1 MIIRHER
8 PDPGFCYRVEAPLL
22 VQTGPEA
29 FLELR
34 EWSPE
39 GHLVPDGWPEEGGTG
54 TLTIPFQGIFLS
66 FNLDLPAA
74 SPGDFVPFTG
84 LNGRAQELL
93 RHFHDAIVGGRMSTV
108 EGVIRSIDRPVD
120 LVPMVETE
128 EDGGKVPARPRR
140 RLGQTLRAV
149 AVYGALAVLLWM
161 ALWSHAWQRLNTL
174 PLQSGRYET
183 HDPIAGLATGSG
195 WIDHRHA
202 INVHV
207 GMDATMSLN
216 VGGRIVELPAQVVDV
231 YADREPEGRAKSGYI
246 VDIIADAQALGSGHG
261 LPVPAQLGGP
271 AEIRLSSPVFPA
283 FRRTTGET
291 SLEAVLG
298 ARHVPQ
304 VVPSDGN

>member
-8 PDPGFCYRVEAPLL
+8 PDPAFSYRVEAPLL
-22 VQTGPEA
+22 LQTGPDA

-39 GHLVPDGWPEEGGTG
+39 GYRVPDGWPSGGGPG

-66 FNLDLPAA
+66 FNIDLPAA
-74 SPGDFVPFTG
+74 IPGDFVPFVG
-84 LNGRAQELL
+84 LNSRAQELL
-93 RHFHDAIVGGRMSTV
+93 RHFHDAIIGGRMSSV

-128 EDGGKVPARPRR
+128 EDGGRVPARPRR
-140 RLGQTLRAV
+140 RLGQTIKALAL
-149 AVYGALAVLLWM
+149 YGSLAVLLWTV
-161 ALWSHAWQRLNTL
+161 LWSHAWDRLTTL

-183 HDPIAGLATGSG
+183 YDPGAALATGSG

-202 INVHV
+202 IKVHV
-207 GMDATMSLN
+207 GMGATMALN
-216 VGGRIVELPAQVVDV
+216 IGGEIFELPALVVDV

-246 VDIIADAQALGSGHG
+246 VEVIANAEAIAATAG
-261 LPVPAQLGGP
+261 LTVPAQLGGP
-271 AEIRLSSPVFPA
+271 AEIRLVSPLFPSL
-283 FRRTTGET
+283 RTANDPRDVT
-291 SLEAVLG
+291 AALG

>member
-8 PDPGFCYRVEAPLL
+8 PDPAFCYRVEAPLL
-22 VQTGPEA
+22 LQTGPEA

-39 GHLVPDGWPEEGGTG
+39 GYRVPDGWPSGGGPG

-66 FNLDLPAA
+66 FNIDLPAA
-74 SPGDFVPFTG
+74 APGDFVPFAG

-93 RHFHDAIVGGRMSTV
+93 RHFHDAIVGGRMSSID
-108 EGVIRSIDRPVD
+108 GVIRSIDRPVD

-128 EDGGKVPARPRR
+128 EDGGRVPARPRR
-140 RLGQTLRAV
+140 RLGQTIKAV
-149 AVYGALAVLLWM
+149 ALYGSLAVMLWTV
-161 ALWSHAWQRLNTL
+161 LWSHAWDRLTTL

-183 HDPIAGLATGSG
+183 YDSVAALATGSG

-202 INVHV
+202 IRVHV
-207 GMDATMSLN
+207 GMDASMSLN
-216 VGGRIVELPAQVVDV
+216 LGGRIFELPAVVVDV

-246 VDIIADAQALGSGHG
+246 VEVIADAETLRSTAG
-261 LPVPAQLGGP
+261 LTVPAQIGGP
-271 AEIRLSSPVFPA
+271 AEIRLISPLFPA
-283 FRRTTGET
+283 LRASSEDRDVT
-291 SLEAVLG
+291 AALG

-304 VVPSDGN
+304 VVPSDAD